1 MAEANPSSPTPSS
14 PSKKAKAGVAR
25 GAEATIKIQWNQLQR
40 GSDAGDLKLTYDET
54 LPRPPSKRLLHQTDP
69 DRAEDDQELDED
81 GADTERVAVFNA
93 NTPEGSSMV
102 RVLCQRKCHVV
113 AIVRVFTSRT
123 TKALLKLPRVQV
135 KVADWTD
142 KKDLIKAAEGCSRAF
157 LVTKYWERFDT
168 PIEEKMCYLILEAC
182 VEVGVKHLVLNSY
195 EDAEDLMF
203 RSKKSQLVPT
213 PDGKLY
219 PKFVGMKKF
228 KKEARAMGVNLTHMV
243 TSYYD
248 KENTGAK
255 KALNLIMGE
264 NGRLIVL
271 DQTNA

>member
-1 MAEANPSSPTPSS
+1 MADENPSSPTPTS
-14 PSKKAKAGVAR
+14 PSKKAKAGIAR

-40 GSDAGDLKLTYDET
+40 GSDAGELKLTYDET
-54 LPRPPSKRLLHQTDP
+54 LPRPPSKRVLKIDA
-69 DRAEDDQELDED
+69 DGAEEDQEVDDENTGD
-81 GADTERVAVFNA
+81 LERVAVFNA

-142 KKDLIKAAEGCSRAF
+142 KEDLIKAAEGASRAF

-213 PDGKLY
+213 PDGKVY
-219 PKFVGMKKF
+219 PQFVGMKKF
-228 KKEARAMGVNLTHMV
+228 KKEARAMGVQLTHMV

-248 KENTGAK
+248 KENDGTK

-264 NGRLIVL
+264 NGKLIVL